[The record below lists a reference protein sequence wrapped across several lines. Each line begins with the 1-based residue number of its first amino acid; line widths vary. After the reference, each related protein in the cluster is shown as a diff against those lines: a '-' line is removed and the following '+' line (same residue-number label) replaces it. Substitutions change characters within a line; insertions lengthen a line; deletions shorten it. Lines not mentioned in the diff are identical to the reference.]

1 MIPDQSHAG
10 HPAGSAAVLGLAL
23 AFFLAGCALLVTHGA
38 TLPALH
44 AFAAFIV
51 LAIVAALDQL
61 VPVLT
66 GAPPAS
72 PLIVTAFGIAFA
84 AGFGLLVTA
93 FLGTGTFASAAVALG
108 ATAVAWVGWTVS
120 RLMRAVLEREIA
132 CVLGGATAAFG
143 LAAAL
148 GAGMALE
155 LAGHVRG
162 MLILARVHGT
172 LAIAAFASVT
182 IVAVS
187 YRLVPMFALAHVS
200 PRRWERLPAAAI
212 LVCASAAT
220 SPPFGARL
228 AFAAM
233 LAMMALAARTH
244 LVSLRGRM
252 RRRLD
257 VSLRY
262 AFAAWFF
269 AFAAAGLALAA
280 TWIPG
285 AARPAV
291 VCAVLGW
298 LSVSVLGYA
307 YKIAGFLLWQIAK
320 ERHPGAALTPLSAAV
335 PERPTTIALVLLVLG
350 AAGAVCT
357 DGLAAP
363 YARLSFALYALGGLI
378 AVATC
383 ARLGLLFLKGRAC
396 PTPFASTTA
405 DSLRPNR

>member
-1 MIPDQSHAG
+1 MIADPLRAG
-10 HPAGSAAVLGLAL
+10 HPAGSAAVLALAL
-23 AFFLAGCALLVTHGA
+23 AFFLAGCALLATYGA

-66 GAPPAS
+66 GAPNAPA
-72 PLIVTAFGIAFA
+72 LIVAAFGVAFT
-84 AGFGLLVTA
+84 AGFGLLVAA
-93 FLGTGTFASAAVALG
+93 FLGAGTFASAGITLG
-108 ATAVAWVGWTVS
+108 ATGLAWAGWTLA

-132 CVLGGATAAFG
+132 WVLGGATAAFG
-143 LAAAL
+143 LAAAV

-155 LAGHVRG
+155 LGGHGGG
-162 MLILARVHGT
+162 MLPLARMHAT
-172 LAIAAFASVT
+172 FAIGAFASVT
-182 IVAVS
+182 VVAVS

-200 PRRWERLPAAAI
+200 LRRWDRLPAAAI
-212 LVCASAAT
+212 LVCAAASA

-228 AFAAM
+228 AFFAM
-233 LAMMALAARTH
+233 LAMMGLAARTH
-244 LVSLRGRM
+244 LVSLRTRM

-262 AFAAWFF
+262 ALVAWSF
-269 AFAAAGLALAA
+269 AFAAAGLALTA

-291 VCAVLGW
+291 ICAVLGW
-298 LSVSVLGYA
+298 LSVSILGYA

-320 ERHPGAALTPLSAAV
+320 ERSPGAALTPLSAAV
-335 PERPTTIALVLLVLG
+335 PEPPTTIALVLLVLG
-350 AAGAVCT
+350 TAGAVCT
-357 DGLAAP
+357 DALAPP
-363 YARLSFALYALGGLI
+363 YARASFVVYALGGLI

-383 ARLGLLFLKGRAC
+383 ARLGLVYLKGRPC

-405 DSLRPNR
+405 GSVRPNR